1 MKKRMMNS
9 NCIAAGCLDAQTPIK
24 ISFVKLYQWPE
35 SDAEFLKRKVSMNKE
50 KEKGSLS
57 SLVNSESCVYHESY
71 VSRRQ
76 RYLRSYTF
84 SKKETVAEKTKKWLM
99 ENNQKVKMESKH
111 NKSGTAS
118 SCSFLD
124 CVFKLLFSCVGE
136 VDVHE

>member
-1 MKKRMMNS
+1 MMNS
-9 NCIAAGCLDAQTPIK
+9 SCIVAGCLDAQTPIK